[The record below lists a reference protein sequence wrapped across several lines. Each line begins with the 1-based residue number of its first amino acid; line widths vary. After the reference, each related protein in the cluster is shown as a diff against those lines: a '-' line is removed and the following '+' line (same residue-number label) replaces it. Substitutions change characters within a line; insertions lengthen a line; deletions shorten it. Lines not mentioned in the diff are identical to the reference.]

1 MNTFYDTKLEELE
14 KRLSH
19 LTDSVVSSLRDK
31 YDPSRK
37 PSMSEDDDK
46 KHYGDS
52 LPPTPKGTPKQGD
65 TENDGKKHVRL
76 PSLDWREL
84 MSRLVKKS
92 SSSEHGRGEDKN
104 LVHRPVLNID
114 ELDGDGPDALVRD
127 KIEVKKISEADSIQR
142 ALVDQY
148 RSSKL
153 LHNFAI
159 MNYTGFVKIAK
170 KHDKTLPHR
179 KGKFKELTQPHNICD
194 EGKGVEKLSQKLE
207 LRYANWFCDGNSR
220 EAMAQLLPKRG
231 DGLETDW
238 SQLRLGYR
246 MGMCAVLG
254 LWVCWDCVWGFVTH
268 GQSTIGGRTAFP
280 VFRACGGLLI
290 LQWCWGCSVFVWTRY
305 R

>member
-1 MNTFYDTKLEELE
+1 
-14 KRLSH
+14 
-19 LTDSVVSSLRDK
+19 
-31 YDPSRK
+31 
-37 PSMSEDDDK
+37 
-46 KHYGDS
+46 
-52 LPPTPKGTPKQGD
+52 
-65 TENDGKKHVRL
+65 
-76 PSLDWREL
+76 

-92 SSSEHGRGEDKN
+92 SSSEYGRAGEEKR
-104 LVHRPVLNID
+104 LVHRPVFNID
-114 ELDGDGPDALVRD
+114 ELDGDSPDALVRD
-127 KIEVKKISEADSIQR
+127 KTEVKKIAEADSIQR

-159 MNYTGFVKIAK
+159 MNYTGFVKIVK
-170 KHDKTLPHR
+170 KHDKTLPDR
-179 KGKFKELTQPHNICD
+179 KGKFKTLTEAHNICD
-194 EGKGVEKLSQKLE
+194 EGSAVEKLSQKIE

-220 EAMAQLLPKRG
+220 EAIARLLPKRG

-280 VFRACGGLLI
+280 VFRACGGLLV
-290 LQWCWGCSVFVWTRY
+290 LQWCWGCSVFVWTRF